1 MYLMR
6 SFDIWRPSSRT
17 VSRRTLFTIFTKQI
31 SNQGSKASYD
41 TCLRLTPV
49 RRKSPTMCNIAAA
62 LGVGLLLMMGGNR
75 GSKDKYEPPVA
86 PQPKT
91 NYGGTADSL
100 ANTNQNLPNDGAGSP
115 DASSQIVSGIK
126 KSPGRTGYRN
136 SLSASMRQ
144 PQPAAGIPTIGSLGT
159 QKPVNY

>member
-1 MYLMR
+1 
-6 SFDIWRPSSRT
+6 
-17 VSRRTLFTIFTKQI
+17 
-31 SNQGSKASYD
+31 
-41 TCLRLTPV
+41 
-49 RRKSPTMCNIAAA
+49 MCNIAAA

-126 KSPGRTGYRN
+126 KSPGRTGYRS
-136 SLSASMRQ
+136 SLDATMGLATR
-144 PQPAAGIPTIGSLGT
+144 AAQGLPTIGNFGR

>member
-1 MYLMR
+1 
-6 SFDIWRPSSRT
+6 
-17 VSRRTLFTIFTKQI
+17 
-31 SNQGSKASYD
+31 
-41 TCLRLTPV
+41 
-49 RRKSPTMCNIAAA
+49 MCNIAAA

-75 GSKDKYEPPVA
+75 GSKDTYTPPVA

-136 SLSASMRQ
+136 TLDATLRRTQS
-144 PQPAAGIPTIGSLGT
+144 AAGIPIIGNFGA